1 MLTEQLKVMDR
12 RFYQEVW
19 SQGKLDV
26 LDKLM
31 AATFVDHD
39 KPNPTDILEGLE
51 HAKHTIME
59 YRSAFPDVHFT
70 VEDQIAE
77 GEMVVTRWTARGTH
91 TGEFR
96 GVPPTGKRAMTTGI
110 SITRV
115 VSGKFVEGCTIYD
128 ALGLLQQLGV
138 VPPQG

>member
-26 LDKLM
+26 LDELM
-31 AATFVDHD
+31 AATFDDHD
-39 KPNPTDILEGLE
+39 EPNPTDALEGLE
-51 HAKHTIME
+51 HAKYTIME
-59 YRSAFPDVHFT
+59 YRSAFPDIHFT

-96 GVPPTGKRAMTTGI
+96 GIPPTGKGAMTTGI

-115 VSGKFVEGCTIYD
+115 VSGKFVEGWTIYD
-128 ALGLLQQLGV
+128 VLGLLQQLGV